1 MKMLGWGENFGL
13 GRFCVLH
20 LNFPPKIWN
29 FSGSGENF
37 RFRQKLWVRVK
48 ILGLGENVYSNL
60 HHVLYSLVPHFF
72 LFSSRQTLMGFLSLV
87 RHSFPE

>member
-1 MKMLGWGENFGL
+1 MKMLGLGENFGL

-20 LNFPPKIWN
+20 LNFPTKIWN

-48 ILGLGENVYSNL
+48 ILGLGENVGFVRKFWVLRFAFCIL
-60 HHVLYSLVPHFF
+60 HFAFEFPAKKSEFF
-72 LFSSRQTLMGFLSLV
+72 
-87 RHSFPE
+87 

>member
-1 MKMLGWGENFGL
+1 MKMLGLGENFGL

-37 RFRQKLWVRVK
+37 RFRQKLWVWVK
-48 ILGLGENVYSNL
+48 ILGLGENV
-60 HHVLYSLVPHFF
+60 
-72 LFSSRQTLMGFLSLV
+72 GFV
-87 RHSFPE
+87 RKFWVRAKILGLGKNFRIGLKF